1 MVDKQMPKISVGIIS
16 ITTILCVLCFTVL
29 SVLSLSTAISERRF
43 SEKRAVAVQNYYSAE
58 TKAAEICNTLRL
70 KIHNNED
77 LQFFMDEKNIT
88 EIEEEYRFQVPI
100 DEAQVLSVAVEH
112 NNECKILCWQA
123 ETISDWTPDISLP
136 VWNGEELYEE

>member
-1 MVDKQMPKISVGIIS
+1 
-16 ITTILCVLCFTVL
+16 
-29 SVLSLSTAISERRF
+29 
-43 SEKRAVAVQNYYSAE
+43 
-58 TKAAEICNTLRL
+58 
-70 KIHNNED
+70 
-77 LQFFMDEKNIT
+77 MDEKNIT

-123 ETISDWTPDISLP
+123 ETISDWTPDNSLP